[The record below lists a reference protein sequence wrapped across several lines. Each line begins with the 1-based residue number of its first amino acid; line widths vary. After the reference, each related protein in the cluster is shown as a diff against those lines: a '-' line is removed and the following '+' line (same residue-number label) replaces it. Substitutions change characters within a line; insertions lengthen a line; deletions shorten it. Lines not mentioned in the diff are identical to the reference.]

1 MQLNNPLDVYK
12 HLPKTNCRECQEPTC
27 LAFAAAVIQGK
38 KKLGNC
44 PHLDQSVLEK
54 INIIT
59 NEPVSLAKQQ
69 EQILMQLQK
78 DITAVDF
85 ASSAERLGAALSG
98 EKLAIKVL
106 GRDFVVDTGGNI
118 TSACHVIPWVT
129 IPLLSYIIS
138 SAGNDVTGTW
148 MPFREIKN
156 GMTWLPLYEQR
167 CEKPLKQ
174 IADNYTG
181 LFADL
186 LQIFGGKQID
196 NNSNEEIHLVLYPL
210 PKVPILI
217 KYKPK
222 DELDSKLNI
231 FFDRTVEENL
241 NIESLYFICAGLVV
255 MFEKIA
261 VRHGK
266 R

>member
-38 KKLGNC
+38 KKLAKC
-44 PHLDQSVLEK
+44 PHLNESVLEK
-54 INIIT
+54 ASVIT
-59 NEPVSLAKQQ
+59 NEPISLANQQ
-69 EQILMQLQK
+69 EQILKQLK
-78 DITAVDF
+78 KEITAVDF
-85 ASSAERLGAALSG
+85 ASSTERLGAVLTG
-98 EKLAIKVL
+98 EKLAIKIL

-118 TSACHVIPWVT
+118 TSACHVIHWVT

-138 SAGNDVTGTW
+138 SAGKDVAGTW
-148 MPFREIKN
+148 MPFRELKKGTI
-156 GMTWLPLYEQR
+156 WLPLYDQR

-174 IADNYTG
+174 IADKHTD

-186 LQIFGGKQID
+186 LHIFGGKQVGD
-196 NNSNEEIHLVLYPL
+196 NSKEEISFVLYPL

-241 NIESLYFICAGLVV
+241 NIESLYFICAGMVV

-261 VRHGK
+261 VRHGIH
-266 R
+266 